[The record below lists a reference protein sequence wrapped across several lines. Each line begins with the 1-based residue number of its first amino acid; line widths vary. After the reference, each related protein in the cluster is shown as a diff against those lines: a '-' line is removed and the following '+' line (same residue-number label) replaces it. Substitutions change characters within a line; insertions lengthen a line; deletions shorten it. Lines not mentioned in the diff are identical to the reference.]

1 MQKLSYITG
10 IICFVLS
17 IASGLFCF
25 IHGQDVGWNDV
36 MTASAM
42 ATTVFLMSTGLVLVV
57 MGKSSLP
64 KLHFDKSEK

>member
-17 IASGLFCF
+17 IASGLFAI
-25 IHGQDVGWNDV
+25 IHGMDVGWNDV

-42 ATTVFLMSTGLVLVV
+42 ATTFFLISTGFVLVI
-57 MGKSSLP
+57 MGKASLP